1 MKRMAVVLLIL
12 VCVSSALSAQMFS
25 AGFGGTFNANFA
37 TYDLTSDAKDFGAKA
52 EDWNGH
58 FVGGG
63 VYGFFDATY
72 IEANVGLLLG
82 NANQDKLSDNA
93 SDDKKKGSD
102 VVALTLGL
110 FGKYPIAMG
119 GGVAVFP
126 MLGVGG
132 QIPLG
137 GKTSGKDI
145 NDDEV
150 PSKERD
156 NFKQGFNQFWFKA
169 GLGFDVPISGAMF
182 FRPEFLYGIRLNTED
197 EKDTLND
204 SKIGSTKMLNGI
216 VGHGL
221 DVRLA
226 LGFKF

>member
-1 MKRMAVVLLIL
+1 MKRMAVVLVIL

-25 AGFGGTFNANFA
+25 AGLGGTFNANFM
-37 TYDLTSDAKDFGAKA
+37 TFDPTSDGKDGGFKA

-72 IEANVGLLLG
+72 VEANIGLLLG
-82 NANQDKLSDNA
+82 NSNSDKTNDLSDDA
-93 SDDKKKGSD
+93 KKGRD

-110 FGKYPIAMG
+110 FGKYPIDMG

-126 MLGVGG
+126 MFGVGG
-132 QIPLG
+132 QIALG
-137 GKTSGKDI
+137 GKLYGKDI
-145 NDDEV
+145 TSEDFSDTNRED
-150 PSKERD
+150 
-156 NFKQGFNQFWFKA
+156 FKKGFNQFWFKT

-197 EKDTLND
+197 EKDLIDLSN
-204 SKIGSTKMLNGI
+204 KGTKTLNGI

-221 DVRLA
+221 EVRLA